1 MLRVLSLCVAL
12 ALAGWVLAREPAASE
27 QRDAGAAAQR
37 AISDAE
43 RRSEGSQFAEDL
55 RKARKAME
63 STVPAA
69 SPNLALPDFGSPAL
83 ALPDDA
89 SLSRTWALSEN
100 AQATP
105 PLLVLVSFSMPVDT
119 LNALAEQ
126 AGKIGA
132 PLVLRGLVGDSM
144 EETAKRI
151 AALRKS
157 AGTSL
162 AIDPTLFTRF
172 GVDRVPTVVL
182 PLQALRSCSEQGC
195 PVPEHVKV
203 AGEASLGYLLG
214 QIERKAREPA
224 ARTRAAA
231 LRKQMEAP

>member
-1 MLRVLSLCVAL
+1 VLRLLSACAAL
-12 ALAGWVLAREPAASE
+12 ALAGWVLAREPAPDE
-27 QRDAGAAAQR
+27 QQEAAAAAKR
-37 AISDAE
+37 AVTEAGQ
-43 RRSEGSQFAEDL
+43 RSEGSEFAAEV
-55 RKARKAME
+55 KQARKAMQA
-63 STVPAA
+63 TVPGA
-69 SPNLALPDFGSPAL
+69 SPNFQLPDFGNSAL
-83 ALPDDA
+83 SLPDDA
-89 SLSRTWALSEN
+89 SLSRTWAMNEG
-100 AQATP
+100 AQSTP
-105 PLLVLVSFSMPVDT
+105 PLLVLVSFSMPADT

-126 AGKIGA
+126 ASKIGA

-157 AGTSL
+157 ADTSL

-182 PLQALRSCSEQGC
+182 PLQALRSCSEQDC

-203 AGEASLGYLLG
+203 AGEASLDYLLG

>member
-1 MLRVLSLCVAL
+1 MLRLLSACAVL
-12 ALAGWVLAREPAASE
+12 ALAGWALAREPVASE
-27 QRDAGAAAQR
+27 QREASAAAKR
-37 AISDAE
+37 AISEAQQRAE
-43 RRSEGSQFAEDL
+43 GGQFAEDL
-55 RKARKAME
+55 KRARRAMQ
-63 STVPAA
+63 STVPG
-69 SPNLALPDFGSPAL
+69 ALPGFDLPDYGNQPLS
-83 ALPDDA
+83 LPDDA
-89 SLSRTWALSEN
+89 SLSRTWALNEG
-100 AQATP
+100 AQTAP
-105 PLLVLVSFSMPVDT
+105 PLLVLVSFSMPADT

-151 AALRKS
+151 AALHKS

-162 AIDPTLFTRF
+162 AIDPTLFSRF

-182 PLQALRSCSEQGC
+182 PLQALRSCSEQDC

-203 AGEASLGYLLG
+203 AGEASLDYLLG

-224 ARTRAAA
+224 ARSRAAE
-231 LRKQMEAP
+231 LRKQMEAR

>member
-1 MLRVLSLCVAL
+1 MLRLLSVCAAL
-12 ALAGWVLAREPAASE
+12 ALAGWALAREPAASE

-37 AISDAE
+37 AISDADKH
-43 RRSEGSQFAEDL
+43 SEGSQFAEDL
-55 RKARKAME
+55 KKSRRAME
-63 STVPAA
+63 STAPAV
-69 SPNLALPDFGSPAL
+69 SPNFELPDFGSPAL

-105 PLLVLVSFSMPVDT
+105 PLLVLVSFSMPTDT

-182 PLQALRSCSEQGC
+182 PLQALRSCSEQEC
-195 PVPEHVKV
+195 SVPEHVKV
-203 AGEASLGYLLG
+203 AGEASLDYLLG
-214 QIERKAREPA
+214 QIERKAHEPA

-231 LRKQMEAP
+231 LRKQMEAQ

>member
-1 MLRVLSLCVAL
+1 MLRLLSLCAAL
-12 ALAGWVLAREPAASE
+12 VLAGWALAREPAPGE
-27 QRDAGAAAQR
+27 QREAGAAAKR
-37 AISDAE
+37 AVTEAQE
-43 RRSEGSQFAEDL
+43 RSEGSQFAEDL
-55 RKARKAME
+55 KNARRAMQNAA
-63 STVPAA
+63 PAA
-69 SPNLALPDFGSPAL
+69 SPNVQLPDFGNPELALPDET
-83 ALPDDA
+83 
-89 SLSRTWALSEN
+89 SLSRTWALNEG
-100 AQATP
+100 AQSAP
-105 PLLVLVSFSMPVDT
+105 PLLVLVSFSMPADT

-151 AALRKS
+151 AALHRT
-157 AGTSL
+157 AGSSL

-182 PLQALRSCSEQGC
+182 PLQALRSCSEQDC

-203 AGEASLGYLLG
+203 AGEAGLDYLLG

-224 ARTRAAA
+224 ARTRAAE
-231 LRKQMEAP
+231 LRKQMEAR